1 MATATTT
8 APTSA
13 AAGVIT
19 LPAEAGYSIADGV
32 LTIPV
37 KGGDLTVTL
46 GQGYTLG
53 GRNGLVHVTLG
64 SAAGPVSKP
73 APDDPSP
80 NLPPAPHGAPMQP
93 LVPTPQ
99 PLFPDG
105 VPPATASV
113 DAPRDAAAPTAAP
126 AAVQADAP
134 ATASVDASRDAAA
147 PTAAPAAVQADAP
160 ADDRLSEFPAGVVI
174 DGPLPDSVPARTAV
188 RSDQAAPGR
197 AVDATTVPTRPVTVP
212 DGDVT
217 HAATWT
223 DVKPP
228 VYTASP
234 RSAPDWKMDAT
245 LRARIIALRD
255 SPLGKGVIMAAT
267 AKYGTDDPLRVDA
280 TNRMLYQRDVEN
292 SYRIIID
299 VLPENDA
306 RGRALP
312 HGPDVE
318 QDRAVASRLIQDMG
332 VKGYALLTDRVIQDV
347 TGREAIG
354 GLDAA
359 PTRQVM
365 QALHVAFALAALY
378 PHAMGYTAKD
388 ARRDWDAYYGS
399 RIRKNRR
406 GSDAKAK
413 PGDRTAPKAAGK
425 AR

>member
-113 DAPRDAAAPTAAP
+113 DAPRDAAAL
-126 AAVQADAP
+126 
-134 ATASVDASRDAAA
+134 
-147 PTAAPAAVQADAP
+147 TAAPAAVQADAP

>member
-134 ATASVDASRDAAA
+134 A
-147 PTAAPAAVQADAP
+147 
-160 ADDRLSEFPAGVVI
+160 DDRLSEFPAGVVI

-197 AVDATTVPTRPVTVP
+197 AVDATTVPTCPVTVP

-413 PGDRTAPKAAGK
+413 PGDRTAPKAVGK

>member
-8 APTSA
+8 APASA

-134 ATASVDASRDAAA
+134 A
-147 PTAAPAAVQADAP
+147 
-160 ADDRLSEFPAGVVI
+160 DDRLSEFPAGVVI
-174 DGPLPDSVPARTAV
+174 NGPLPDSVPARTAV

-212 DGDVT
+212 GGDVT

-255 SPLGKGVIMAAT
+255 SPLGKGVITAAT

-347 TGREAIG
+347 TGHEAIG

>member
-1 MATATTT
+1 MSIMTTTTTTT
-8 APTSA
+8 APASA

-19 LPAEAGYSIADGV
+19 LPVEAGYSIADGV

-37 KGGDLTVTL
+37 KGGNLTVTL

-53 GRNGLVHVTLG
+53 GQNGLVHITLG
-64 SAAGPVSKP
+64 AATSPVSKP
-73 APDDPSP
+73 APSDPSP

-99 PLFPDG
+99 PMFPDG
-105 VPPATASV
+105 LPPATASV
-113 DAPRDAAAPTAAP
+113 DTPQDAAAQAAAPTVPQTSAP
-126 AAVQADAP
+126 AAP
-134 ATASVDASRDAAA
+134 VDD
-147 PTAAPAAVQADAP
+147 T
-160 ADDRLSEFPAGVVI
+160 LSEFPAGVVI
-174 DGPLPDSVPARTAV
+174 DGPLPSNTPTRATARFNQASPVIPAAK
-188 RSDQAAPGR
+188 AAPI
-197 AVDATTVPTRPVTVP
+197 PTRPVTVP

-217 HAATWT
+217 HATTKA

-234 RSAPDWKMDAT
+234 QSAPDWKMDAT
-245 LRARIIALRD
+245 LRSKIIALRD
-255 SPLGKGVIMAAT
+255 DPLGKGVITAAT
-267 AKYGTDDPLRVDA
+267 AKYGTDNPLRVDA

-292 SYRIIID
+292 SYHIIIN

-318 QDRAVASRLIQDMG
+318 QDRAVASKLIQDMG
-332 VKGYALLTDRVIQDV
+332 VKGYALLTDRVIHDM
-347 TGREAIG
+347 TGHEAIG
-354 GLDAA
+354 GLDAV

-365 QALHVAFALAALY
+365 QGLHVAFALAALY

-388 ARRDWDAYYGS
+388 ARRDWDTYYGNQ
-399 RIRKNRR
+399 IRKKHQ
-406 GSDAKAK
+406 GVDTTVKSKAKA
-413 PGDRTAPKAAGK
+413 APKVARK